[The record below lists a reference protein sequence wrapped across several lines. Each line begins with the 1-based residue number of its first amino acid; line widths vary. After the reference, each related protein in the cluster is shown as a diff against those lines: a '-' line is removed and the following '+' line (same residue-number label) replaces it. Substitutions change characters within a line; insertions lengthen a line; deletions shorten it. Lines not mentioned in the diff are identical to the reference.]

1 MTLLFFKEFFIQK
14 KLIIMNKSI
23 EFYFDFSSPY
33 AYLGFKE
40 IIKYEKKHRF
50 QIKYMPIFLG
60 GLHNSADIK
69 PAAFNK
75 IKSKYMVQDTKLVAN
90 KKNIKFT
97 FNSYF
102 PIKTVNFMR
111 GAIIAKDNNYEKIY
125 IENIE
130 LDVSIPAGTFL
141 LMTDFEIDYLPKGQA
156 KLSVEEI
163 IIPKSLTLH
172 SNYPNPFNS
181 RTSIKIDINK
191 DNAGYIDLDVYD
203 ISGRK
208 IDSIYNGIIKKGS
221 HILSWDASNFSA
233 GIYFL
238 KLSAKNSQQTIK
250 LLYVK

>member
-1 MTLLFFKEFFIQK
+1 MT
-14 KLIIMNKSI
+14 KSI

-75 IKSKYMVQDTKLVAN
+75 IKSKYMIQDTKLVAN
-90 KKNIKFT
+90 KKNIKFS

-125 IENIE
+125 IEKIF
-130 LDVSIPAGTFL
+130 DSIWRDGL
-141 LMTDFEIDYLPKGQA
+141 NMNDN
-156 KLSVEEI
+156 I
-163 IIPKSLTLH
+163 IINKVLKNLDL
-172 SNYPNPFNS
+172 NPDIFFGKVS
-181 RTSIKIDINK
+181 DIKIK
-191 DNAGYIDLDVYD
+191 DKLKKLTNDALKKGIFGAPTYYVN
-203 ISGRK
+203 RK
-208 IDSIYNGIIKKGS
+208 IFFGQDRLSYAIDEIKK
-221 HILSWDASNFSA
+221 
-233 GIYFL
+233 
-238 KLSAKNSQQTIK
+238 
-250 LLYVK
+250 